1 MNLFFIVL
9 THIFFASTFTV
20 TKMALWYGNPFVL
33 VSFRL
38 ILGAIFLLCMY
49 VAKYNNWTYL
59 KEQTFWKDVILLSF
73 CMAYIPYV
81 GEYWAMDYL
90 SSIKTVLLYN
100 MSPFITAIMSFILLR
115 EKITIKQTIGMI
127 IGFIGSMPLLL
138 ETISPIKVFG
148 LLSTLTF
155 GSLPEYVM
163 FGVMMVAALGWIIM
177 QQSQIKRGYP
187 LLLLNGM
194 AMLGGGICAVVHS
207 GIQGYLTPLSTVSV
221 MQSFLFVGYASILT
235 FLSTA
240 GHTLYSYILTGF
252 SATFV
257 SLTGLSIPIF
267 TVIFSSVLLKE
278 TLSVPSLVSFFIVSI
293 GLILFYSDEQ

>member
-20 TKMALWYGNPFVL
+20 TKMALWYGNPFIL

-38 ILGAIFLLCMY
+38 FLGAILLLGMY
-49 VAKYNNWTYL
+49 AEKYNNWTYL
-59 KEQTFWKDVILLSF
+59 KEKTFWKDIILLSL

-81 GEYWAMDYL
+81 GEYWAMDHL

-100 MSPFITAIMSFILLR
+100 MSPFITAIMSTMLLR
-115 EKITIKQTIGMI
+115 ERITIKQTIGMI
-127 IGFIGSMPLLL
+127 IGFIGTMPLLL
-138 ETISPIKVFG
+138 ETISPIKMLT
-148 LLSTLTF
+148 LLKTLTF

-163 FGVMMVAALGWIIM
+163 FGVMTVAALGWIIM

-187 LLLLNGM
+187 LLLLNGV
-194 AMLGGGICAVVHS
+194 AMLGGGICAVLHS
-207 GIQGYLTPLSTVSV
+207 GIQGYLTSFEIISIK
-221 MQSFLFVGYASILT
+221 QIFLFMIYASILT

-240 GHTLYSYILTGF
+240 GHTLYSYVLTKF

-267 TVIFSSVLLKE
+267 TVIFSNIFLKE
-278 TLSVPSLVSFFIVSI
+278 TLSFPSLVSFFIVSI
-293 GLILFYSDEQ
+293 GLMLFYSDEQ

>member
-1 MNLFFIVL
+1 
-9 THIFFASTFTV
+9 
-20 TKMALWYGNPFVL
+20 MALWYGNPFVL

-38 ILGAIFLLCMY
+38 IFGAILLLAMY
-49 VAKYNNWTYL
+49 GVKYNNWNYL
-59 KEQTFWKDVILLSF
+59 KEPIFWKDIAILSL

-81 GEYWAMDYL
+81 GEYWAMGYL

-100 MSPFITAIMSFILLR
+100 ISPFITAIMSVILLH
-115 EKITIKQTIGMI
+115 EKITIKQTIGMV

-138 ETISPIKVFG
+138 ETISPIKG
-148 LLSTLTF
+148 ITLLSSLTF
-155 GSLPEYVM
+155 GSLPEYTM
-163 FGVMMVAALGWIIM
+163 FGVMIVAALGWIIM

-194 AMLGGGICAVVHS
+194 AMFGGGICAIIHS
-207 GIQGYLTPLSTVSV
+207 GVQGHFVSFDTVSATQV
-221 MQSFLFVGYASILT
+221 FLFTGYASILT

-257 SLTGLSIPIF
+257 SLTGLSIPLF
-267 TVIFSSVLLKE
+267 TVVFSSVLLNE
-278 TLSVPSLVSFFIVSI
+278 TMSTPSVVSFFIVSI
-293 GLILFYSDEQ
+293 GLILFYSDEQQ